1 MSAGSS
7 LVVRKGGIRAR
18 GTFDMP
24 ITFDKL
30 SPSEA
35 WGGLAIEEKIRVAPG
50 FQLLLAYN
58 DDAKSYSVG
67 QEEFNNLFE
76 SSDSKTLVRYCPD
89 CYSSHQIIF
98 YKRISNFNSTNFNI
112 YDSLT
117 CNFTSVNNELNSD
130 FGKFT
135 GRISFFFPTRN

>member
-50 FQLLLAYN
+50 FQLLLHTMMMP
-58 DDAKSYSVG
+58 SPI
-67 QEEFNNLFE
+67 L
-76 SSDSKTLVRYCPD
+76 
-89 CYSSHQIIF
+89 
-98 YKRISNFNSTNFNI
+98 
-112 YDSLT
+112 
-117 CNFTSVNNELNSD
+117 
-130 FGKFT
+130 
-135 GRISFFFPTRN
+135 